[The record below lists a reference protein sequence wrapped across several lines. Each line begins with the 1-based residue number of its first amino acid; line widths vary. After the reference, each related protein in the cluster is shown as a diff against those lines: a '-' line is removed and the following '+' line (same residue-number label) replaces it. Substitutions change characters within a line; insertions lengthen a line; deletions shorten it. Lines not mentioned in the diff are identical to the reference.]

1 MPNLLLILVWFSTVS
16 VEKLVQKELLR
27 ALRLEFRKG
36 RKKRTVISFFPQV
49 ICIIPLILGHALLLY
64 LAICVINYLVFS
76 SYRSSPQGRNNQASG
91 PVKSVAEEE
100 LVTKEKFERTKSK
113 LEAELT
119 DIQDRYFHMSLKYA
133 EVEAKREELVMQLK
147 MAKSKKGWLS

>member
-1 MPNLLLILVWFSTVS
+1 
-16 VEKLVQKELLR
+16 
-27 ALRLEFRKG
+27 
-36 RKKRTVISFFPQV
+36 
-49 ICIIPLILGHALLLY
+49 
-64 LAICVINYLVFS
+64 
-76 SYRSSPQGRNNQASG
+76 
-91 PVKSVAEEE
+91 VAEEE